1 MKLLDRIRDDYS
13 WVNGNI
19 KVLLASYVLAG
30 FASGLYYS
38 FEPKYILA
46 LGATPLIIGL
56 MNSVGSLV
64 KAAVII
70 PGSVVADTYG
80 RRRIIV
86 FFTFLSGSSLL
97 FYALAPDWRVIFV
110 GTVIFSIY
118 RVYLP
123 ALSAIEADSIPEDRR
138 GEGFSLIN
146 LAPGLAAGLSPPI
159 AGYIIGRMGLVPG
172 MRLNYLIAFLC
183 VLGIAVVR
191 YFWLEETMEIESSDE
206 GFWDASKAGL
216 RSLVE
221 VWREIPESLWALLVI
236 KLLKASLMPFFGIYV
251 SLYAL
256 SVIGVSAVE
265 WGLVGSSYMLLGL
278 FLGVPLGKLV
288 DRVGRWRGMLLSFL
302 FSVPFLVFMR
312 GAGGFPVL
320 MGLFMVRT
328 IGQLLWYPAV
338 GAAQADLIPVEKRG
352 RIMGLSALMMEGV
365 TVISSTLFGLLY
377 ALRPEYAFYFAIG
390 VEALCATLIAYQLRK
405 LQPVAPLS

>member
-1 MKLLDRIRDDYS
+1 MKLLDSIREDYS

-30 FASGLYYS
+30 FASGMYYS
-38 FEPKYILA
+38 FEPEYVLT
-46 LGATPLIIGL
+46 LGATPLILGL

-70 PGSVVADTYG
+70 PGAVVADKYG

-86 FFTFLSGSSLL
+86 FFTFLSSSSLL

-123 ALSAIEADSIPEDRR
+123 ALKAIEADSIPEERR
-138 GEGFSLIN
+138 GEGFSIIN

-191 YFWLEETMEIESSDE
+191 YFWLKETLEIEPSDE
-206 GFWDASKAGL
+206 GFWDASNAGI
-216 RSLVE
+216 RSLAV
-221 VWREIPESLWALLVI
+221 VWREIPDGLWSLLVI
-236 KLLKASLMPFFGIYV
+236 KLLKASLMPFFGIYL

-256 SVIGVSAVE
+256 SVIKIGAVD
-265 WGLVGSSYMLLGL
+265 WGLVGSSYMLLGI

-288 DRVGRWRGMLLSFL
+288 DRIGRWRVMLLSFL

-312 GAGGFPVL
+312 GADGFPLVL
-320 MGLFMVRT
+320 GLFMVRNV
-328 IGQLLWYPAV
+328 GQLLWYPAV
-338 GAAQADLIPVEKRG
+338 GAAQADLIPVENRG
-352 RIMGLSALMMEGV
+352 RVMGLSALMMEGV
-365 TVISSTLFGLLY
+365 TVISSTLFGLIY
-377 ALRPEYAFYFAIG
+377 ALKPEYAFYFAIG
-390 VEALCATLIAYQLRK
+390 IEVLCVVLIIGQIMRK
-405 LQPVAPLS
+405 SI

>member
-1 MKLLDRIRDDYS
+1 MKLLDSIREDYS

-30 FASGLYYS
+30 FASGMYYS
-38 FEPKYILA
+38 FEPEYVLT
-46 LGATPLIIGL
+46 LGATPLILGL

-70 PGSVVADTYG
+70 PGAVVADKYG

-86 FFTFLSGSSLL
+86 FFTFLSSSSLL

-123 ALSAIEADSIPEDRR
+123 ALKAIEADSIPEERR
-138 GEGFSLIN
+138 GEGFSIIN

-191 YFWLEETMEIESSDE
+191 YFWLKETLEIEPSDE
-206 GFWDASKAGL
+206 GFWDASNAGI
-216 RSLVE
+216 RSLAV
-221 VWREIPESLWALLVI
+221 VWREIPDGLWSLLVI
-236 KLLKASLMPFFGIYV
+236 KLLKASLMPFFGIYL

-256 SVIGVSAVE
+256 TVIKIGAVD
-265 WGLVGSSYMLLGL
+265 WGLVGSSYMLLGI

-288 DRVGRWRGMLLSFL
+288 DRIGRWRVMLLSFL

-312 GAGGFPVL
+312 GADGFPLVL
-320 MGLFMVRT
+320 GLFMVRNV
-328 IGQLLWYPAV
+328 GQLLWYPAV
-338 GAAQADLIPVEKRG
+338 GAAQADLIPVENRG
-352 RIMGLSALMMEGV
+352 RVMGLSALMMEGV
-365 TVISSTLFGLLY
+365 TVISSTLFGLIY
-377 ALRPEYAFYFAIG
+377 ALKPEYAFYFAIG
-390 VEALCATLIAYQLRK
+390 IEVLCVVLIIGQIMRK
-405 LQPVAPLS
+405 SI